1 MPVHNA
7 DIADIFNRMADLLEI
22 QGANPF
28 RVRAYRNAART
39 VGELSR
45 SAADMVREGEDLSR
59 LAGIGKD
66 LAGKI
71 AEIAE
76 TGKLRALETLKGEM
90 PEELGVLMR
99 VAGLGP
105 KRVLALYRE
114 LGVSGL
120 KELEKAAKEN
130 RIRDLPGFGGKTEEN
145 ILAEIA
151 RRKEAGE
158 RVKLL
163 VADEVAESMVRHLKN
178 TEGVKDIVVSGS
190 YRRRKETV
198 GDLDILVTCGKGNG
212 VMDSFTGYEDVERV
226 LSKGETRS
234 SVLLRS
240 GLKVDLRVVPEESYG
255 AALHYFTGSKAHNI
269 AIRKLGVRKGLKINE
284 YGVFRGERRVAG
296 RTEEEVFGEVGL
308 PFIEPELREDRGEI
322 EAAREKRL
330 PKLISPAD
338 IRGDLHVHT
347 RLTDGRASL
356 EEMALAARGLSYEYL
371 AVTEHSRHVT
381 VARGLDESALGGQIR
396 EIDKLNEKLPGILLL
411 KSIELDILEDG
422 SLDLGDDIL
431 RELDLVVCSVHYK
444 FNLPAQKQ
452 TERIIRAMDNP
463 YVNIFSH
470 PTGRLIN
477 ERDAYDVDMERLMEA
492 AKERGCFL
500 ELNAHPDRL
509 DLADVHCKM
518 AREMKLKVAISTDA
532 HSVNG
537 LGYMRFGIWQARR
550 GWLEADD
557 VINTRKWKDLKKL
570 LERK

>member
-7 DIADIFNRMADLLEI
+7 DIADMFNRMADLLEI

-71 AEIAE
+71 AEIVE
-76 TGKLRALETLKGEM
+76 TGKLRDLEKLKGEI
-90 PEELGVLMR
+90 PEDLSVLMR

-105 KRVLALYRE
+105 KRVLVLHRE

-120 KELEKAAKEN
+120 GELEKAAKDN
-130 RIRDLPGFGGKTEEN
+130 KIRELPGFGGKTEEN
-145 ILAEIA
+145 ILEEIA
-151 RRKEAGE
+151 RQKEAGE
-158 RVKLL
+158 RVKLM
-163 VADEVAESMVRHLKN
+163 VADEIAKSLVGYLEK

-198 GDLDILVTCGKGNG
+198 GDLDILVTCGKGSG
-212 VMDSFTGYEDVERV
+212 VMDRFAGDEDVDRV

-269 AIRKLGVRKGLKINE
+269 AVRKMGVRKGLKINE
-284 YGVFRGERRVAG
+284 YGVFRGEGRVAG
-296 RTEEEVFGEVGL
+296 RTEEEVYGEVGL
-308 PFIEPELREDRGEI
+308 PYIEPELREDRGEI

-330 PKLISPAD
+330 PRLISPGD

-356 EEMALAARGLSYEYL
+356 EEMALAAKERGYEYL
-371 AVTEHSRHVT
+371 AVTEHSKHVT
-381 VARGLDESALGGQIR
+381 IARGLDEKALGKQIR
-396 EIDKLNEKLPGILLL
+396 EIDRLNEELPGIVLL
-411 KSIELDILEDG
+411 KGIELDVLEDG
-422 SLDLGDDIL
+422 SLDLSDDIL

-444 FNLPAQKQ
+444 FNLSMQKQ
-452 TERIIRAMDNP
+452 TGRIIRAMDNP

-477 ERDAYDVDMERLMEA
+477 ERAAYEVDMERLMEA
-492 AKERGCFL
+492 AKERGCFF

-509 DLADVHCKM
+509 DLTDVHCKM
-518 AREMKLKVAISTDA
+518 AREMGLKVAISTDA

-537 LGYMRFGIWQARR
+537 LGYMRFGLWQARR

-557 VINTRKWKDLKKL
+557 VLNTRKWKDLKKL
-570 LERK
+570 LKRK